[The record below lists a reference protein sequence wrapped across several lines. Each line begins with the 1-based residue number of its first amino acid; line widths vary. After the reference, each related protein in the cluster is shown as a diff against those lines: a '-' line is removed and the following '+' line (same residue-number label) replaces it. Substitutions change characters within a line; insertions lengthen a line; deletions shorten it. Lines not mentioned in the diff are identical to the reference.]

1 MHCYPLIIETKAK
14 ILLIAAKIF
23 QAPET
28 TASNHILIKTPFP
41 LTQPLIIVAGI
52 RVALK
57 IISHLLV
64 TVRSYGYD
72 L

>member
-1 MHCYPLIIETKAK
+1 VHCYPLIIETKAK
-14 ILLIAAKIF
+14 ILLIAPKIL

-28 TASNHILIKTPFP
+28 TAPNHILIKTAFP

-52 RVALK
+52 GVALK
-57 IISHLLV
+57 VISYLLV
-64 TVRSYGYD
+64 TVRSYGHD